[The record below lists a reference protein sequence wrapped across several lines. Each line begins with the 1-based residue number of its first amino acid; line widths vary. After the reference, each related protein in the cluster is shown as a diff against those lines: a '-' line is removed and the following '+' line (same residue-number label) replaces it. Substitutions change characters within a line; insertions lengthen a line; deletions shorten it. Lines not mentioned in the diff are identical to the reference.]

1 MKQKYFKFVFLSLLM
16 MVMGFGNVL
25 AAETWIK
32 TSPADLTTGDVVV
45 IVDLYSGRAMS
56 NDNGTSSAPT
66 ATKVSFNDDK
76 SQITGTV
83 AENLQ
88 WTVSITDNNYQF
100 FATDETWL
108 YCTNSNNGLRV
119 GTNSGNRLFSIK
131 SVNVNNIDRDFL
143 FSNSQERYIGVYNDQ
158 DWRSYTTSPSSGNNI
173 RNTQTAFFKKE
184 SNDVALSSISISGY
198 TTTFGVGD
206 DFSFGGIVTATY
218 DDGSTK
224 DVTSKAVFSDYSME
238 VAGEQVVTVSYTEG
252 EITKTATYFITV
264 SDVAVKNIAIDPSE
278 ANVAVGKTLELTVAF
293 EPENATNKNV
303 IWRSSN
309 ESVAVVDRNGVVTA
323 VALGE
328 AVITAASAEDTDIT
342 ATCTVTVVD
351 KIAEP
356 TAVMFC
362 NEFFGYAAGS
372 AGLKDE
378 TKFEGDADGV
388 TIVVNK
394 GSSQAKMYVSDG
406 ELRVYNG
413 NSMSFTAPN
422 GYDITKI
429 VFTPTTISDWKGS
442 VTPDA
447 GTMTDKTWT
456 GKAETVVFSIGAS
469 NRLTKAEIT
478 LVAGK
483 QSAAMKFTADE
494 YRTETESGEVT
505 DAPALTKAE
514 GYDGTI
520 TYASS
525 DETIATVDAQTG
537 VVTALATGD
546 VTITATGTE
555 TTTYNGGTASY
566 LLHIG
571 YLDAQMKFA
580 KEAVTV
586 TFGESVENKLS
597 KKTSAEVVYTSDNE
611 SIASV
616 DAEGKVTVNAVGSVT
631 ITATAEKAD
640 PYKAGEA
647 SYTITVEDKKGSEFG
662 SKSSFYEPFDFAGG
676 SGGNDGQ
683 FKGNVASSNFE
694 TNYTGTNNWTV
705 QPALGFNCARAGTGS
720 AKGTATVSNIAV
732 EAGKTYHLNFK
743 AAPFSDEVAVM
754 DVAVEGGT
762 IDGLSGDALTN
773 FQWNDLSA
781 TVTATADELSLIFTA
796 DQNRFF
802 LDEIR
807 LADPTDLNTATVTI
821 PASGWASYCCE
832 YPLEFTESDDVK
844 AYAVTNVSG
853 NKATLTQVT
862 GSVKGGVPLLINGA
876 PGEYSLTVA
885 ENSTNEVAGNLL
897 KGTLSP
903 TYVERETS
911 EAINY
916 GLKSG
921 EFHAVISGTM
931 PAGKAYLPIAKSA
944 TAAGSKLVLVFED
957 TTGISQYQ
965 SVQSAAVCY
974 DLQGRRVDSP
984 RKGVYVRNGKKVVIK

>member
-32 TSPADLTTGDVVV
+32 TNPADLTTGDVVV

-131 SVNVNNIDRDFL
+131 SVNVNNVDRDFL

-158 DWRSYTTSPSSGNNI
+158 DWRSYLTSPSSGNNI

-206 DFSFGGIVTATY
+206 DFSFGGTVTATY

-378 TKFEGDADGV
+378 TKFEGNADGV

-483 QSAAMKFTADE
+483 QSASMKFTADE
-494 YRTETESGEVT
+494 YRTETESGEVA
-505 DAPALTKAE
+505 DALALTKAE

-580 KEAVTV
+580 KEVVTV

-616 DAEGKVTVNAVGSVT
+616 DAEGKVIVNAVGSVT
-631 ITATAEKAD
+631 IKATAEKAD

-662 SKSSFYEPFDFAGG
+662 SKSCFYEPFDFAGG
-676 SGGNDGQ
+676 TGGNDGQ

-762 IDGLSGDALTN
+762 IDGLSGEALTN

-781 TVTATADELSLIFTA
+781 TVTATADELSLTFTA

-802 LDEIR
+802 LDEVR

-862 GSVKGGVPLLINGA
+862 GSVKGGVPFLLNGA